1 MERYFDNLEDLAR
14 WATAHEIEVISID
27 AHKCLSVNGA
37 VKYGLSCKADVLED
51 NKPLRGQ
58 FNTSK
63 FSDPS
68 LIDKEAAKIEH
79 RLRSFGFS
87 IDRNTLPA

>member
-1 MERYFDNLEDLAR
+1 MERYFDNLEDLAK
-14 WATAHEIEVISID
+14 WATAHEINVISID

-37 VKYGLSCKADVLED
+37 VKYGLSCKADVMTD

-68 LIDKEAAKIEH
+68 LIDKEAAKIEN

-87 IDRNTLPA
+87 IDRTTLPA

>member
-14 WATAHEIEVISID
+14 WATAHAISVISID
-27 AHKCLSVNGA
+27 AHKCLTVNGS
-37 VKYGLSCKADVLED
+37 VKYGLSCKAYLDQS
-51 NKPLRGQ
+51 RRAQ

-68 LIDKEAAKIEH
+68 LMDKEADKIE
-79 RLRSFGFS
+79 RKLRSFGLRIS
-87 IDRNTLPA
+87 RTPLPV